1 MAETT
6 TPAAPQAAPSTT
18 SKKTNIPPLKRAA
31 AVVIALGA
39 ERASE
44 VYKFLSEDEIEQLS
58 LEIAKLERLSP
69 EEMQETVEDFYGL
82 CITQKVINEGGVL
95 YAKDVLEKAFG
106 QQQATSFMERL
117 NKSLRSKSFEF
128 IRKAD
133 SKNIQMILQNEHPQT
148 IALILSYARSDQA
161 AQIIAELPRNIQL
174 DVIKRIAELD
184 RVSPEMIKLV
194 EMTLEKRFSAIVTS
208 DQVEVGGVPYIAEIM
223 NKVDRATEKFIFD
236 ELGEKDAAL
245 ADEIHNI
252 AGLDSMAVQ
261 RFIREVDT
269 KDLAVALKSANED
282 VKQLILQNMSS
293 RMRETVEQDIQYLHN
308 IRMRDVEEAQ
318 QKIVGIIRQL
328 EEAGEIVIARGEG
341 DEILA

>member
-1 MAETT
+1 MAKEEAL
-6 TPAAPQAAPSTT
+6 TPV
-18 SKKTNIPPLKRAA
+18 KKAA

-44 VYKFLSEDEIEQLS
+44 VYKYLSEEEIEQLS
-58 LEIAKLERLSP
+58 LEIAKLDRLSP
-69 EEMQETVEDFYGL
+69 EAMQETVEDFYGL
-82 CITQKVINEGGVL
+82 CVTQKVINEGGVL

-106 QQQATSFMERL
+106 QQQASSFMERL
-117 NKSLRSKSFEF
+117 SKSLRSKSFEF

-133 SKNIQMILQNEHPQT
+133 SKNIQMVLQNEHPQT

-161 AQIIAELPRNIQL
+161 AQIIAELPRNTQL

-194 EMTLEKRFSAIVTS
+194 ETTLEKRFSTIITS

-223 NKVDRATEKFIFD
+223 NRVDRATEKFIFD

-245 ADEIHNI
+245 ADEIHKLMFVFEDI
-252 AGLDSMAVQ
+252 ASLDSMTIQ

-269 KDLAVALKSANED
+269 KDLAVALKSANEE

-293 RMRETVEQDIQYLHN
+293 RMRESVEQDIQYLHN